1 MSLNVNKTE
10 LIMFKPW
17 MKKIDFD
24 LKLKI
29 DGKNF
34 MQQNLQDIL
43 VLKLMRAL
51 PEMSIWMILP
61 LS

>member
-1 MSLNVNKTE
+1 
-10 LIMFKPW
+10 MFKPW

-24 LKLKI
+24 LKSKI

-34 MQQNLQDIL
+34 MQLNLQDIL

-51 PEMSIWMILP
+51 PEMSILMILP